1 MSQYPSPRIS
11 ILSDG
16 TSTFAGIT
24 INNAHGSLYS
34 VRYKSYSGF
43 DTPEGTWWMQLA
55 KMMDGSILGNNSV
68 LGSYVS
74 YKGQYP
80 IALPGRIRN
89 LAKDGLTPEIVLVYT
104 GMADV
109 ANDIPLDAFKRD
121 YLEALN
127 RVKQFYPEADVWV
140 GTLVCGDPPAPTHMY
155 YFPPENITRLE
166 DFNQAIRECVQESG
180 CHLADFAADK
190 LTFPTVDGYHP
201 DYKGMTIF
209 AEAWYKYLKG

>member
-1 MSQYPSPRIS
+1 MSQYASPRIS

-24 INNAHGSLYS
+24 MDNAHGSLYS
-34 VRYKSYSGF
+34 ARYKSYSGF
-43 DTPEGTWWMQLA
+43 DTPAGTWWMQLA
-55 KMMDGSILGNNSV
+55 EMMGGCILGNNSV

-80 IALPGRIRN
+80 IALPGRIRT
-89 LAKDGLTPEIVLVYT
+89 LRKDDIDPEIVLVYT

-109 ANDIPLDAFKRD
+109 SNDIPLDAFKRD

-127 RVKQFYPEADVWV
+127 KLKKFYPEAQIWV
-140 GTLVCGDPPAPTHMY
+140 GTVVLGDPPAPGHMY
-155 YFPPENITRLE
+155 YFPPESTTRLDE
-166 DFNQAIRECVQESG
+166 FNQAIRECVRETG
-180 CHLADFAADK
+180 CSLADFAADK

-201 DYKGMTIF
+201 DYQGMTIF
-209 AEAWYKYLKG
+209 AKAWYEYLKG